1 MKILIINSV
10 YKEGSTGKIVFDLSE
25 SLRMMGNDVLCCYGI
40 GLKKAD
46 DHSIRVCS
54 RFEHFFNALLGRIT
68 GIPYGGLFISNIRLN
83 RIIRRFQPDVVH
95 LHCINGYMVNVYY
108 LMKYLAKKKIKTVL
122 SLHAEIF
129 HTAGCSHAYE
139 CEKWRSQC
147 QNCKDYKR
155 EVGSWLFDM
164 SRLSWKKMFESV
176 NSFDSSNIIVTAV
189 SPWLTER
196 VSQSGIM
203 KNYNVVSVPNGLD
216 TKIFYR
222 REGANYINKQG
233 YERMVLFVTPSFS
246 YDEDDIKGGRYIIPI
261 AKTLCNHKFVVIAS
275 KISDNIGRLP
285 DNVQIW
291 GRASNQDELAHLYSE
306 ADITM
311 LLSRRETFSMVTAES
326 LCCGTPVVGFRAGGP
341 ESIAIKE
348 FSSFVEYGNVP
359 ELIEAIKS
367 FSKLSFDHNE
377 IERIAASMFNSQA
390 MALEYFKQYE
400 CLLR

>member
-1 MKILIINSV
+1 M
-10 YKEGSTGKIVFDLSE
+10 
-25 SLRMMGNDVLCCYGI
+25 
-40 GLKKAD
+40 
-46 DHSIRVCS
+46 
-54 RFEHFFNALLGRIT
+54 
-68 GIPYGGLFISNIRLN
+68 
-83 RIIRRFQPDVVH
+83 
-95 LHCINGYMVNVYY
+95 
-108 LMKYLAKKKIKTVL
+108 
-122 SLHAEIF
+122 
-129 HTAGCSHAYE
+129 
-139 CEKWRSQC
+139 
-147 QNCKDYKR
+147 
-155 EVGSWLFDM
+155 
-164 SRLSWKKMFESV
+164 
-176 NSFDSSNIIVTAV
+176 
-189 SPWLTER
+189 
-196 VSQSGIM
+196 
-203 KNYNVVSVPNGLD
+203 
-216 TKIFYR
+216 
-222 REGANYINKQG
+222 
-233 YERMVLFVTPSFS
+233 
-246 YDEDDIKGGRYIIPI
+246 
-261 AKTLCNHKFVVIAS
+261 
-275 KISDNIGRLP
+275 P